1 MFAKSEEKTLLLS
14 VIMSVYNE
22 EKEWVCESVESIL
35 RQTYPLFEF
44 IIVIDNPELDRET
57 KSYLQAVEKS
67 DRRVKLIFNEKNMG
81 LALSLNKAIALAS
94 GEYIARMDADDISEE
109 NRLLDQLAYL
119 EKHQLD
125 MLGTGRRIINENG
138 KVLVEEEKP
147 VTNPSLL
154 QRLLPITSCFV
165 HPTVMIRT
173 NVLRSLDGYRN
184 FRQSQDYDLWLR
196 LYDAKYRL
204 GNISRTLLHYRVR
217 ESGISNKKPYVQY
230 LTSVYQ
236 KKLHKERVR
245 RGEDSFSSESFQDFL
260 RKKGAYSEK
269 KNTHYAKALSVL
281 DKGIGMTKRKNP
293 VGCIFLLYAF
303 TIFPEIFFVLLDKV
317 KIVYFKNKFGADEGR
332 CG

>member
-217 ESGISNKKPYVQY
+217 ESGISNKKPYLQY

-245 RGEDSFSSESFQDFL
+245 RGEDSFSSKSFQDFL